1 MRFEGVF
8 TGGTA
13 SELTS
18 TRHLSS
24 KSVRE
29 RVLGK
34 WHVICFISCQG
45 WGLFPEQFI
54 VGLRFYVDRG
64 VLPAD
69 LSRTEN
75 CKYVIAAFSCFYAAT
90 SLACTSNLAQTED
103 WLGSL
108 IMPGYF
114 QFFLPD
120 LWVGYIGKTLLQS
133 LLSCV
138 LIEDILKWFSEA
150 LQLR

>member
-13 SELTS
+13 SELMS

-45 WGLFPEQFI
+45 LGLFPEQFI

-90 SLACTSNLAQTED
+90 SLACTSNLAQTGLAWQFD
-103 WLGSL
+103 NAWL
-108 IMPGYF
+108 
-114 QFFLPD
+114 LPV
-120 LWVGYIGKTLLQS
+120 LSARLVGWLHRKNT
-133 LLSCV
+133 V
-138 LIEDILKWFSEA
+138 TEPLKLYSN
-150 LQLR
+150 